1 MSFLLINKP
10 AGITSHD
17 VIDRVRRITGER
29 KVGHAGTLDPF
40 ATGLLIVA
48 VGRSSTKRLSE
59 FVKLDKSYRAAIHF
73 GGTSDTQDRTGVI
86 TTCHPEP
93 AEGSRPSQQEL
104 EAALKKFTGPQ
115 KQTPPM
121 YSAKK
126 VGGKKLYELARAGK
140 TIERD
145 PVDITIHSL
154 ELVSYDW
161 PRAVVDVSC
170 TSGTYIRTLGADI
183 GDTLGVGA
191 YLDEL
196 ERTSI
201 DSHLLNNSVVL
212 KDLTQENWMEHTR
225 DLT

>member
-1 MSFLLINKP
+1 MPFLLINKP

-48 VGRSSTKRLSE
+48 VGRDSTKRLSE
-59 FVKLDKSYRAAIHF
+59 FVKLNKAYRATVHF

-86 TTCHPEP
+86 TTRHPELV
-93 AEGSRPSQQEL
+93 EGSGDFQHNLEL
-104 EAALKKFTGPQ
+104 VLKKFAGLQ
-115 KQTPPM
+115 QQTPPM

-140 TIERD
+140 TVERD
-145 PVDITIHSL
+145 PVDITIHSI
-154 ELVSYDW
+154 ELISYEWPIAVIDTYVS
-161 PRAVVDVSC
+161 
-170 TSGTYIRTLGADI
+170 SGTYIRTLAADI
-183 GDTLGVGA
+183 GASLEVGA

-196 ERTSI
+196 ERTKIGAYSI
-201 DSHLLNNSVVL
+201 DDAVHLSDLNS
-212 KDLTQENWMEHTR
+212 DNWMSHA
-225 DLT
+225 DPLI